1 MRVLGVDAG
10 STYLKCVDMDDEDVV
25 DAVQVPVKGTAH
37 ETLERALERLGAR
50 EDEFDAVVVTGYGRE
65 ALEDVADEVVPE
77 LPAVALGATHIEDGV
92 RTVIDVG
99 GQDTKVMKVDVDGNI
114 VDFQVNDKCAAGT
127 GRFIENV
134 ADRLDINPSSINHD
148 VSPVKINSMCAVF
161 AESEV
166 VSLLHRGVEKDRIMM
181 GVYEAVAERV
191 AVLAERVDPEPEV
204 VLVGGMV
211 KQPVFADV
219 LGRKLGM
226 EVKTPGLAWCAG
238 AIGAAL
244 RFIRSAR

>member
-10 STYLKCVDMDDEDVV
+10 STYLKCVDVDDGDVV
-25 DAVQVPVKGTAH
+25 EAVQVPVRGTAH
-37 ETLERALERLGAR
+37 ETLERALDGLRAER
-50 EDEFDAVVVTGYGRE
+50 EDFDAVVVTGYGRE
-65 ALEDVADEVVPE
+65 ALKDVADDVVPE
-77 LPAVALGATHIEDGV
+77 LPAVALGAKFLENDA

-134 ADRLDINPSSINHD
+134 AARLDLDPSD
-148 VSPVKINSMCAVF
+148 VEDDVEPVRINSMCAVF

-166 VSLLHRGVEKDRIMM
+166 VSLLHRGVEKERIML

-191 AVLAERVDPEPEV
+191 AVLAERVDPEPAV

-211 KQPVFADV
+211 KQPVFAEV

-226 EVKTPGLAWCAG
+226 EVERPKLAWCAG

-244 RFIRSAR
+244 RFIRRAR